1 MGRDFCLGLFVY
13 FDIPALQAVK
23 LKEKEA
29 AVEQRSMMERAIAA
43 QQLLETGSST
53 KGAGG
58 DSTKD
63 VNIADVANVA
73 NVANVENVEN
83 VENDANDEDA
93 DADDEEDGD
102 WDYYTDTDDEEGS
115 TLNKLNTALASS
127 LNLNQI
133 EEIYDSGMNELIAV
147 NSGGGGG
154 GGSNNKRNRRR
165 RLVEIDS
172 GGSDSDASGD
182 CLDEKELR
190 TMLYSSLK
198 PKFMMKAMAETLLN
212 GKSRSAPGKKK
223 KKKKKNKYDGEV
235 HSDYLKRKSTR
246 VQAAG
251 KIDLKAGVSRARR
264 RRKKSLL
271 EKQKIQLVELEQR
284 QQRLAAQKDG
294 RSDGWLSPSKTLLN
308 RDIKTPGSKPG
319 SANSRSSL
327 SSSSSMPKIKNGSR
341 GTANNSSSSNNNNG
355 TQRVPLHTLL
365 ARQSEY
371 LEARRR
377 KKNNRTA
384 LKLKPTAQ
392 LSDVPY
398 YSQEQ
403 QQQHQQTVM
412 QRQPFQQQQQQQQY
426 TYRSAGSHSYYEN
439 PDPYNLRFVQGTVS
453 STKMLM
459 EQQQQQQH
467 QQYHRQQQMSE
478 YSANGGHFGNST
490 FGNPSLSF
498 GINGGGGVTNI
509 ALNSFPNI
517 AFQQERQAQTELNES
532 LQKARVSA

>member
-1 MGRDFCLGLFVY
+1 VCVC
-13 FDIPALQAVK
+13 V
-23 LKEKEA
+23 
-29 AVEQRSMMERAIAA
+29 
-43 QQLLETGSST
+43 
-53 KGAGG
+53 GG
-58 DSTKD
+58 
-63 VNIADVANVA
+63 VC
-73 NVANVENVEN
+73 
-83 VENDANDEDA
+83 
-93 DADDEEDGD
+93 G
-102 WDYYTDTDDEEGS
+102 
-115 TLNKLNTALASS
+115 
-127 LNLNQI
+127 
-133 EEIYDSGMNELIAV
+133 
-147 NSGGGGG
+147 
-154 GGSNNKRNRRR
+154 NNKRNRRR

-212 GKSRSAPGKKK
+212 GKSSSASGKKK

-235 HSDYLKRKSTR
+235 HSDYLKRKSAR

-271 EKQKIQLVELEQR
+271 EKQKIKLVELEQR
-284 QQRLAAQKDG
+284 QQRLAQKDG

-308 RDIKTPGSKPG
+308 RDTTTPGSKPG

-341 GTANNSSSSNNNNG
+341 GTSSNSSNNNG

-403 QQQHQQTVM
+403 QQQHHQAMM
-412 QRQPFQQQQQQQQY
+412 QRQSFQQQQQQQQY
-426 TYRSAGSHSYYEN
+426 TYRSAGSNSYYEN

-459 EQQQQQQH
+459 EQQQQQQQQ

-498 GINGGGGVTNI
+498 GINGGGGGANI
-509 ALNSFPNI
+509 AFNSFPNI
-517 AFQQERQAQTELNES
+517 AFQQECQAQTELNES
-532 LQKARVSA
+532 LQKAQVSA